1 VAEGQQTAGIRGVE
15 PGDWVV
21 TVGQNLLSTSAD
33 ERVEA
38 RVRPM
43 PWSRLL
49 ALQRLQDTDLLQ
61 RILERQQRLAEQR
74 FGGQD
79 TTQADTAS
87 AAPDSASATAALSE
101 RP

>member
-1 VAEGQQTAGIRGVE
+1 
-15 PGDWVV
+15 
-21 TVGQNLLSTSAD
+21 VGQNLLNSD
-33 ERVEA
+33 GRMDA

-74 FGGQD
+74 FGDQDRD
-79 TTQADTAS
+79 TTSNDTVQAASSQEASS
-87 AAPDSASATAALSE
+87 AAPSAASPRNGSGSTRAVSTNT
-101 RP
+101 P